1 MKTTKQARRCPRCG
15 SEQVIRITS
24 GLPGSE
30 LVTRVYR
37 DEIYLGGLGLDD
49 ESFEWECRGCGYE
62 FRSLIPQALDAV
74 E

>member
-1 MKTTKQARRCPRCG
+1 MKSMRQTRRCPRCG

-30 LVTRVYR
+30 LATRVFREEVYV
-37 DEIYLGGLGLDD
+37 GGSAIDD
-49 ESFEWECRGCGYE
+49 ESPEWRCRGCGHE
-62 FRSLIPQALDAV
+62 FRTLTAPALDAV